1 MGGAGSPAYRDE
13 TAAAAR
19 STAVRFRAGC
29 PWDDLLVFDTI
40 NGLPVH
46 PLVVHAVGGFFTTSY
61 QYLTSYKGLAFFAKS
76 SAPLTLPS
84 GTELVQAKKIWIPG

>member
-1 MGGAGSPAYRDE
+1 MSAGAG
-13 TAAAAR
+13 AAAAAAAIAQAIKA
-19 STAVRFRAGC
+19 SGV
-29 PWDDLLVFDTI
+29 I
-40 NGLPVH
+40 VH
-46 PLVVHAVGGFFTTSY
+46 VEPGDFLGILRRQQGALVVHAVGGFFTTSY